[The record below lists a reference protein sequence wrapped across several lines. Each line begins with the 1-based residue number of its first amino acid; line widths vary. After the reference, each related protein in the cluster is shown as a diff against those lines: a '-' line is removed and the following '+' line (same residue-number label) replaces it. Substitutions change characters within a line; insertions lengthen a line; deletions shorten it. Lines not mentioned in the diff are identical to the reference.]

1 MLTLHSAPSDECGDD
16 ESGEHDIQ
24 LVEAREHP
32 AEALE
37 PPEQGFDLVAPLG
50 QLPVVFPGSS
60 TAALRRHHG
69 DEAEIGCQLPG
80 FIVLTGP
87 VHDRGRPVRRLL
99 RPLQEPPPLRGK
111 CNTSVICVAQ
121 YSKTRR
127 ESGHIFR

>member
-1 MLTLHSAPSDECGDD
+1 MLTLHSAPSDEREDG
-16 ESGEHDIQ
+16 EFEEHDIQ
-24 LVEAREHP
+24 PVEAREHP
-32 AEALE
+32 VEALE
-37 PPEQGFDLVAPLG
+37 PPEQSFDLVAPSVP
-50 QLPVVFPGSS
+50 LPVVFPGSS
-60 TAALRRHHG
+60 TVALRRHHG

-121 YSKTRR
+121 YSKT
-127 ESGHIFR
+127 